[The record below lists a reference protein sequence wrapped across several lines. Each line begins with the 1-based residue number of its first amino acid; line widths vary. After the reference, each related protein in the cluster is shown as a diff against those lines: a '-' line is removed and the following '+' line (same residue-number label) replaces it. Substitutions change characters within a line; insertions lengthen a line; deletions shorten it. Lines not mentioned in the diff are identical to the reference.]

1 MQRTGTLYVVATPIG
16 NPEDITV
23 RALRVLAAV
32 DMIAAEDTRVTRR
45 LLSHHQIKQ
54 KLISYHEHN
63 EDERT
68 PQLIQRLISGDS
80 VALVSNAGTPSV
92 SDPGYRLV
100 NESISAGIPVVP
112 IPGVSAVIT
121 ALSASGFPTDRFVFV
136 GFLPKKPGKRSAELS
151 LLATDPRTIIFYE
164 SPKRIEALIQ
174 SLLTVFGDRTAVLS
188 REMTKQHEEFLRG
201 NLSEIFT
208 EIRRRS
214 TIKGE
219 CTLLVCGAR
228 DREPVSIQKAE
239 QELRALMEDADE
251 ALSETVKAV
260 SRKFGIPKNIIY
272 DKALKI
278 KQTKDQ

>member
-1 MQRTGTLYVVATPIG
+1 MATPIG

-121 ALSASGFPTDRFVFV
+121 ALGASGFPTDRFVFV

-151 LLATDPRTIIFYE
+151 LLATDPRTIRF
-164 SPKRIEALIQ
+164 
-174 SLLTVFGDRTAVLS
+174 
-188 REMTKQHEEFLRG
+188 
-201 NLSEIFT
+201 
-208 EIRRRS
+208 
-214 TIKGE
+214 
-219 CTLLVCGAR
+219 
-228 DREPVSIQKAE
+228 
-239 QELRALMEDADE
+239 
-251 ALSETVKAV
+251 
-260 SRKFGIPKNIIY
+260 
-272 DKALKI
+272 
-278 KQTKDQ
+278 